1 MNIIEAVKDI
11 LSKYKRINEFT
22 DGVQIDFTSN
32 KNENCGLFS
41 IGDQLIKRDIL
52 DNQKRKNNFVLYA
65 VSQSLNDFDRLNNS
79 TFLLELGYYLDSIK
93 NIEITANINGTER
106 PGKITKMS
114 CSNGM
119 LYDVLEGDIN
129 NFVRY
134 QIQISVEYE
143 IKGED

>member
-1 MNIIEAVKDI
+1 MNIVEAVKDI
-11 LSKYKRINEFT
+11 LSKYKRINEFSN
-22 DGVQIDFTSN
+22 GVQIDFTSN
-32 KNENCGLFS
+32 ENENYGLFS
-41 IGDQLIKRDIL
+41 IGDQLIKSDIL

-65 VSQSLNDFDRLNNS
+65 ITQSSNDFDRLNNS

-93 NIEITANINGTER
+93 NVEITANINGTER
-106 PGKITKMS
+106 VGKITKIS
-114 CSNGM
+114 CSNAM

-134 QIQISVEYE
+134 QIQVSVEYE